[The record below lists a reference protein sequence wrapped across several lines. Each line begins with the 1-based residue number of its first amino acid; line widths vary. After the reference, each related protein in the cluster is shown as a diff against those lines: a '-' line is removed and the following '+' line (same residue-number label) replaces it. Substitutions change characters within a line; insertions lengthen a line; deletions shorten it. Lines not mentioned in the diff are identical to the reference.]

1 MSHTQ
6 IESGALPDPTDQE
19 AGAEQASILIVDDD
33 AMNCRVLEA
42 LLAHEG
48 YLTLSVNSGK
58 EALDSISAWPP
69 DLILL
74 DAMMPVMSG
83 YEVARVLKS
92 DPDTA
97 GIPIIMVTA
106 KSGHVSKINSLEAG
120 VEGHLTKP
128 VHANELRLRVRSMLR
143 LKSNADELQNQ
154 SDLLAEQVLKS
165 NRELRQYS
173 IAMDSTLDIVAL
185 VDRHSMKFVQVNAAA
200 ARVFG
205 YTREELLTMGPDQV
219 MEATR
224 EQLEDAFDELI
235 AGRGIGIPV
244 ERWLRSRD
252 GQRIRFELVRHAIT
266 NGDTWTIVVV
276 ARDITERKS
285 SEEKLRQLAY
295 YDTLTEL
302 PNRTLFDEHLEQSMQ
317 QADAWNLQLVLITL
331 DIDSFRSM
339 NDTLGHNAGDAL
351 LRQISQR
358 IPACLYPRDHVAR
371 LGSDEFAVLAL
382 TPRDPLLAV
391 GIANKVLEALRA
403 PVEIEGQ
410 TLHLTASLGMAL
422 YPSDTTDPRSLSR
435 FADLAMDAAKQGGRN
450 RARFYTGEMNQR
462 AQHKME
468 LESALRGALE
478 REEFILHYQPKVCL
492 RTGCWTGVEALL
504 RWDRPGH
511 GLVPPGMFV
520 GALETTGLIVPV
532 GAWVMATA
540 CRQSSRWEQVGLS
553 PLPIAVNV
561 SALQLT
567 GQDPVALHD
576 AAVNTRQDGEPVSA
590 TMWSAIAECLHGLVL
605 PERLLEI
612 EITESAMMADAE
624 RNVSMLHQLK
634 EMGIRLSLDDF
645 GTGYSSLSYLAR
657 FPLDAIKI
665 DGSFIRGVTTS
676 AHDAAI
682 TQAIIEMA
690 HQLGIKVVAEC
701 VENAEQVEFLRAR
714 GCDEAQGFYF
724 SRPMSAEELER
735 LWEEGGVRMQGISS
749 VSNADRQAGAKSSG
763 SVHDPLSPQA

>member
-6 IESGALPDPTDQE
+6 IELGAMPDDAIPE
-19 AGAEQASILIVDDD
+19 AGTEHASILIVDDD
-33 AMNCRVLEA
+33 PMNCRVLEA

-58 EALDSISAWPP
+58 EALESISAWPP

-92 DPDTA
+92 DPGTA
-97 GIPIIMVTA
+97 SIPIIMVTA
-106 KSGHVSKINSLEAG
+106 KSGHISKISSLEAG
-120 VEGHLTKP
+120 VEDHLTKP
-128 VHANELRLRVRSMLR
+128 VHATELRLRVRSMLR
-143 LKSNADELQNQ
+143 LKSSADELQNQ

-165 NRELRQYS
+165 NQELRQFS
-173 IAMDSTLDIVAL
+173 VAMDSTLDIVAL

-200 ARVFG
+200 IRVFG

-224 EQLEDAFDELI
+224 EQLETAFDELI
-235 AGRGIGIPV
+235 AGRGVGATV

-295 YDTLTEL
+295 YDTLTDL

-331 DIDSFRSM
+331 DLDNFRSV
-339 NDTLGHNAGDAL
+339 NETLGHTAGDAV

-371 LGSDEFAVLAL
+371 LGSDEFAVIAL

-410 TLHLTASLGMAL
+410 MLHPTASLGIAL

-450 RARFYTGEMNQR
+450 RARFYTSEMNLR

-468 LESALRGALE
+468 LETALRGALE

-492 RTGCWTGVEALL
+492 RTGRWTGVEALL

-540 CRQSSRWEQVGLS
+540 CRQSSRWEQAGLG

-567 GQDPVALHD
+567 GHDPIALHEIGVG
-576 AAVNTRQDGEPVSA
+576 AKQDGEPVSA
-590 TMWSAIAECLHGLVL
+590 TMWSAIAECLQGLVL
-605 PERLLEI
+605 SKGLLEI

-665 DGSFIRGVTTS
+665 DGSFIRGVTTHP
-676 AHDAAI
+676 HDAAI
-682 TQAIIEMA
+682 TLAIIEMA
-690 HQLGIKVVAEC
+690 HQLGIRVVAEC
-701 VENAEQVEFLRAR
+701 VETAEQVEFLRAR

-724 SRPMSAEELER
+724 SHPMPVEELER
-735 LWEEGGVRMQGISS
+735 FWAESDGG
-749 VSNADRQAGAKSSG
+749 AGR
-763 SVHDPLSPQA
+763 